1 MSDLILPRFNKTF
14 HAGRLTA
21 DPELRYTPKGAAV
34 CEFRIAVD
42 AGYYNENH
50 EWVKEA
56 YFFNVLAWN
65 QLAERCGERLR
76 KGSPVFIEGSL
87 KSRSYADKDDEKKKH
102 WVIEIIAQRCQFLE
116 KAPSHGAEES
126 SSEPDEAGYEDPFE
140 S

>member
-1 MSDLILPRFNKTF
+1 MSDLTLPRFNKTF

-42 AGYYNENH
+42 ASYYDKDKQ
-50 EWVKEA
+50 EWVKAA
-56 YFFNVLAWN
+56 YFFNVVVWN
-65 QLAERCGERLR
+65 ELAERCGERLR
-76 KGSPVFIEGSL
+76 KGSAVLVEGSL
-87 KSRSYADKDDEKKKH
+87 RSRSYEDKEQKQR
-102 WVIEIIAQRCQFLE
+102 WVVEIIAQRCQFLE

-126 SSEPDEAGYEDPFE
+126 SSEPDDAGYEDPFE